1 MGSFATFSDPEL
13 DPEAQPF
20 VLMDPEAS
28 RIADLVDRYLL
39 WAGIGA
45 AVLGT
50 ALVWA
55 LSRRALAPLQGLGAT
70 ARRLG
75 RGDLSQRA
83 ATAGPTEVRQ
93 LAHSFNAMA
102 VQLEEAECHRRDL
115 TADIAHELRTPTSN
129 IQGYLEA
136 IKDGLFQPTPETI
149 GTLHEQALLLS
160 RLVEDLGLL
169 AQADAGDLPLQ
180 RSRIRV
186 DELLQS
192 VVDAQLPRAEA
203 KKVVLD
209 LETDPSLPR
218 LDLDA
223 TRMAQVVGNLLDN
236 AITHT
241 PEDGRVTVSAHAAAG
256 TVIVTVADTGSGIA
270 PEDLPRLFDRFY
282 RADPSRARS
291 TGGTGLGL
299 TIARRIVEAYGGSIT
314 AESTVGQGS
323 RFMVRLPTAQQ
334 RLSPGRRRGPRP
346 EASIL
351 ITVSEDGRKVEQGID
366 ECRLGFALFGH
377 RTPEKPGPARRR
389 FSGRCNQWNQAV
401 T

>member
-1 MGSFATFSDPEL
+1 
-13 DPEAQPF
+13 
-20 VLMDPEAS
+20 MDPEAS
-28 RIADLVDRYLL
+28 RISDLVDRYLL

-102 VQLEEAECHRRDL
+102 VQLEEAERHRRHL
-115 TADIAHELRTPTSN
+115 TADIAHELRTPMSN

-169 AQADAGDLPLQ
+169 ARADAGDLPLR

-186 DELLQS
+186 DELLLS

-203 KKVVLD
+203 KKVALS

-241 PEDGRVTVSAHAAAG
+241 PEGGRVTVSAHANADA
-256 TVIVTVADTGSGIA
+256 VIVTVADTGSGIA

-282 RADPSRARS
+282 RADPSRARR

-299 TIARRIVEAYGGSIT
+299 TIARRIVEAHGGSIT
-314 AESTVGQGS
+314 AESAVGQGS
-323 RFMVRLPTAQQ
+323 WFMVSLPTDQSQ
-334 RLSPGRRRGPRP
+334 PLPGRRRGHRP
-346 EASIL
+346 ETSML
-351 ITVSEDGRKVEQGID
+351 LTVGADGRNAEQGID
-366 ECRLGFALFGH
+366 GQPPGNRPSRLSDTDEAGT
-377 RTPEKPGPARRR
+377 RPAAYLNADATNGLRP
-389 FSGRCNQWNQAV
+389 
-401 T
+401 